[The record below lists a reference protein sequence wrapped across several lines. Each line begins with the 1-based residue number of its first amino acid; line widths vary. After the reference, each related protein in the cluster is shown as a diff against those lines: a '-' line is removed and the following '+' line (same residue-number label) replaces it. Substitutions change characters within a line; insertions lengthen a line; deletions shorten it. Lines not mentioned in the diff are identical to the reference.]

1 MLRFII
7 ILAVVCIV
15 AALVLGGTHS
25 ITKPLIAAQKERE
38 ANRALENVIPGADR
52 YEKRFFSRGEY
63 YECYKGLKSIDYA
76 IFTQGPGYAGDINML
91 VGIDK
96 KGLIPGLEMVS
107 QSETPGLGARS
118 MEIKQ
123 GEKEPWFL
131 RQFRGKSA
139 TALRLKDI
147 ESITGAT
154 ITSEAILISIRS
166 YVADFLKEI
175 E

>member
-1 MLRFII
+1 MLRHII
-7 ILAVVCIV
+7 ILAIVCI
-15 AALVLGGTHS
+15 AAGLILGGTHS

-63 YECYKGLKSIDYA
+63 YECYKGLKSIGYA
-76 IFTQGPGYAGDINML
+76 IFTQGPGYAGDISML

-96 KGLIPGLEMVS
+96 KGFITGLEMVS
-107 QSETPGLGARS
+107 QSETPGLGAKS
-118 MEIKQ
+118 TEIKQ

-131 RQFRGKSA
+131 RQFKGKSA
-139 TALRLKDI
+139 TTLRLKDI